1 MQNKRESQIRLEVGS
16 EIKSVRGRLM
26 GSRASPRDRRYGLK
40 GSIARIKDRQDLL
53 RYSKVSLMCAV
64 RVSRIRVSRRRIK
77 EPGGRLNQ
85 RASSI
90 E

>member
-1 MQNKRESQIRLEVGS
+1 
-16 EIKSVRGRLM
+16 M

-40 GSIARIKDRQDLL
+40 GCIARIKDRQHLL

-64 RVSRIRVSRRRIK
+64 RVSRIRVSRSRIK
-77 EPGGRLNQ
+77 EPRGRLNQ

-90 E
+90 GSESKLAAVVLELGSAN